1 MKRRTTAMLGVVL
14 AVVAAIV
21 VIVLLPA
28 PDPLRNART
37 VYLDTGAAPGGRGAA
52 ELEDG
57 LSFVLNDRSLLLVPD
72 RAQAD
77 AELHVQDISVNL
89 GDVTVSLGEGGISGR
104 VKAAC
109 RVTNLRSDKTYTMDL
124 TVTVRENVVTAKLVG
139 RKFWEFWK

>member
-37 VYLDTGAAPGGRGAA
+37 VYLDTGAAQGSRGAA
-52 ELEDG
+52 ELEEG

>member
-37 VYLDTGAAPGGRGAA
+37 VYLDTGAAQGGRGAA
-52 ELEDG
+52 ELEEG